1 MVFRPGRNACI
12 TSPEMSVVPDSVFAC
27 PGTGCSPRPP
37 KKWCCESTAR
47 IPVRVEPGRRA
58 AVPLALGRDGRAGD
72 GRVLLLNATYEPLTT
87 VGLRRAVC
95 LVLGGKAEVVH
106 DDAAGA
112 VLHAATVALVTP
124 SVIRLSRYVRVP
136 YRNRVPL
143 TRAALMRRDN
153 YRCAYCGRRAETIDH
168 VIPRSR
174 GGQHVWENCVAS
186 CTICNHQ
193 KADRM
198 LEELGWTL
206 AVPPVVPRGAHW
218 RLVGAHHDGDPQWAA
233 YLRESSAALKPS
245 AALGARAMPEQ
256 PRTFTIAKI
265 PADGVGREVVEAGQR
280 VLGLHRRPVGRQ
292 ACVRMGRVS
301 VGMRVLRQNR
311 PHDGRRRPEILT
323 GFDAIYFGA
332 VGWGDVPDH
341 ISLFRGLR
349 LIHHPR
355 IRPVAINVAAG
366 QVPARHPEPA
376 AQGRRTANFTVL
388 RSAS

>member
-1 MVFRPGRNACI
+1 
-12 TSPEMSVVPDSVFAC
+12 
-27 PGTGCSPRPP
+27 
-37 KKWCCESTAR
+37 
-47 IPVRVEPGRRA
+47 VR
-58 AVPLALGRDGRAGD
+58 
-72 GRVLLLNATYEPLTT
+72 RVLLLNVTYEPLTT

-193 KADRM
+193 KADRL
-198 LEELGWTL
+198 LEELGWAL

-233 YLRESSAALKPS
+233 YLREPS
-245 AALGARAMPEQ
+245 AALRPSAAFGARACLN
-256 PRTFTIAKI
+256 
-265 PADGVGREVVEAGQR
+265 G
-280 VLGLHRRPVGRQ
+280 RRPSRSLRSRPTAWVGKW
-292 ACVRMGRVS
+292 S
-301 VGMRVLRQNR
+301 R
-311 PHDGRRRPEILT
+311 PASGYWTASPGSRAASWRSHGK
-323 GFDAIYFGA
+323 
-332 VGWGDVPDH
+332 
-341 ISLFRGLR
+341 SFRGDASTTTK
-349 LIHHPR
+349 P
-355 IRPVAINVAAG
+355 AG
-366 QVPARHPEPA
+366 
-376 AQGRRTANFTVL
+376 
-388 RSAS
+388 